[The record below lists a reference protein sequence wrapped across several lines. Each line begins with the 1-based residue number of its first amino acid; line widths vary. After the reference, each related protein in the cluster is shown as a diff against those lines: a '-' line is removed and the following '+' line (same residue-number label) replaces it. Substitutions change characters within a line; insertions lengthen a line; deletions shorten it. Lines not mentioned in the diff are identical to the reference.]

1 MSEQQTIYNQIDFV
15 IKAPR
20 FRIVFSYMDDK
31 GVAFV
36 REYMLRLL
44 KITPCKPEQIARY
57 FGFSQHE
64 TEIALD
70 DLKQQKWI
78 EWQDNGLISL
88 STVGLQLFSVN
99 DSNSPKIPTLKEF
112 GNEYRM
118 ELLNNNFLQKKQ
130 IDFYWQNSIEL
141 EIKAKVL
148 SEAKEIGRKTFQHR
162 FVQLLQD
169 DIIDLNEKD
178 ISLYKIDAIES
189 KGSPVY
195 FRFTQQFE
203 LLPETGAAKERHDI
217 ANLTHQDNIQQ
228 AITEHLEQFGGRDN
242 LRELRKSMEE
252 IGDDDS
258 LKILFGGQLDFNE
271 FLKIYQKY
279 DEQNGLYFIGQI
291 YHREDLFKEINL
303 YLEQLDKEHPK
314 KFFWLAP
321 SDMYWGKQR
330 KIHDQIQSLV
340 DNQKNKNYDF
350 RLYLPLPPERNQRER
365 QTWQNEFKDISE
377 NVLYGYCEGF
387 LDGNTEIL
395 FLENQFAVVCYHA
408 KLSHYPVTLPIGF
421 MTRDKK
427 RVSHIQRLVE
437 NYLSSKSFFKDDV
450 LQEKDLGLLNHLNRK

>member
-99 DSNSPKIPTLKEF
+99 DSNSPKIPTLKESS
-112 GNEYRM
+112 NEYFM
-118 ELLNNNFLQKKQ
+118 ELLDNNFLKKDQ

-178 ISLYKIDAIES
+178 ISLYKIDVIES
-189 KGSPVY
+189 KGLPVY
-195 FRFTQQFE
+195 FRFTQEFE
-203 LLPETGAAKERHDI
+203 LLPETGSAKERHDI
-217 ANLTHQDNIQQ
+217 DSLTHQDNIQQ
-228 AITEHLEQFGGRDN
+228 AITRHLEQFGGLDN

-252 IGDDDS
+252 VGDDDTS
-258 LKILFGGQLDFNE
+258 KILFGGQVDFHE

-291 YHREDLFKEINL
+291 YHQENLFNEIEQSLN
-303 YLEQLDKEHPK
+303 QLDKKQPGK
-314 KFFWLAP
+314 LLWIAP
-321 SDMYWGKQR
+321 SDIYWGKQQ
-330 KIHDQIQSLV
+330 KIRGRIQFLV
-340 DNQKNKNYDF
+340 ENQKSKNFDF
-350 RLYLPLPPERNQRER
+350 RLYLPLPSERNYRE
-365 QTWQNEFKDISE
+365 QQAWKNEFKDISE
-377 NVLYGYCEGF
+377 KILYGYCEGF
-387 LDGNTEIL
+387 LEGNTEIL

-421 MTRDKK
+421 MTKDKK

>member
-15 IKAPR
+15 IKAPC

-99 DSNSPKIPTLKEF
+99 DSNSPKIPTLKESS
-112 GNEYRM
+112 NEYFM
-118 ELLNNNFLQKKQ
+118 ELLDNNFLKKDQ
-130 IDFYWQNSIEL
+130 TDFYWQNSIGL

-178 ISLYKIDAIES
+178 ISLYKIDVIES

-195 FRFTQQFE
+195 FRFTQEFE
-203 LLPETGAAKERHDI
+203 LLPGTGAAKERHDI

-228 AITEHLEQFGGRDN
+228 AITEHLEQFGGLDN

-252 IGDDDS
+252 VGDDDTS
-258 LKILFGGQLDFNE
+258 KILFGGQVDFHE

-291 YHREDLFKEINL
+291 YHQENLFNEIEQSLN
-303 YLEQLDKEHPK
+303 QLDKKQPGK
-314 KFFWLAP
+314 LLWIAP
-321 SDMYWGKQR
+321 SDIYWGKQQ
-330 KIHDQIQSLV
+330 KIRGRIQFLV
-340 DNQKNKNYDF
+340 ENQKSKNFDF
-350 RLYLPLPPERNQRER
+350 RLYLPLPSERNYRE
-365 QTWQNEFKDISE
+365 QQAWKNEFKDISE
-377 NVLYGYCEGF
+377 KILYGYCEGF
-387 LDGNTEIL
+387 LEGNTEIL

-421 MTRDKK
+421 MTKDKK

-450 LQEKDLGLLNHLNRK
+450 LQEKDLGLLNHLNR

>member
-99 DSNSPKIPTLKEF
+99 DSNSPKIPTLKESS
-112 GNEYRM
+112 NEYFM
-118 ELLNNNFLQKKQ
+118 ELLDNNFLKKDQ

-178 ISLYKIDAIES
+178 ISLYKIDVIES
-189 KGSPVY
+189 KGLPVY
-195 FRFTQQFE
+195 FRFTQEFE
-203 LLPETGAAKERHDI
+203 LLPETGSAKERHDI
-217 ANLTHQDNIQQ
+217 DSLTHQDNIQQ
-228 AITEHLEQFGGRDN
+228 AITRHLEQFGGLDN

-252 IGDDDS
+252 VGDDDTS
-258 LKILFGGQLDFNE
+258 KILFGGQVDFHE

-291 YHREDLFKEINL
+291 YHQENLFNEIEQSLN
-303 YLEQLDKEHPK
+303 QLDKKQPGK
-314 KFFWLAP
+314 LLWIAP
-321 SDMYWGKQR
+321 SDIYWGKQQ
-330 KIHDQIQSLV
+330 KIRGRIQFLV
-340 DNQKNKNYDF
+340 ENQKSKNFDF
-350 RLYLPLPPERNQRER
+350 RLYLPLPSERNYRE
-365 QTWQNEFKDISE
+365 QQAWKNEFKDISE
-377 NVLYGYCEGF
+377 KILYGYCEGF
-387 LDGNTEIL
+387 LEGNTEIL

-421 MTRDKK
+421 MTKDKK

-450 LQEKDLGLLNHLNRK
+450 LQEKDLGLLNHLNS

>member
-1 MSEQQTIYNQIDFV
+1 MSKQQTLYNQIDFV

-31 GVAFV
+31 GVAFI

-44 KITPCKPEQIARY
+44 KITPCKPEQIACY
-57 FGFSQHE
+57 FGLSQHE
-64 TEIALD
+64 TEIALA
-70 DLKQQKWI
+70 DLEQQKWI

-88 STVGLQLFSVN
+88 SLAGLQLFSIN
-99 DSNSPKIPTLKEF
+99 DANSPKIPTLKEF
-112 GNEYRM
+112 GNEYSM

-130 IDFYWQNSIEL
+130 IDFNRQNSIEL
-141 EIKAKVL
+141 DIEAKAL
-148 SEAKEIGRKTFQHR
+148 SEAQEIGRKTFQRR
-162 FVQLLQD
+162 FIQLLQD
-169 DIIDLNEKD
+169 DIINLSEKD

-228 AITEHLEQFGGRDN
+228 AITGHLEQLGGRDN

-279 DEQNGLYFIGQI
+279 DEQKGLYFIGQI
-291 YHREDLFKEINL
+291 YHQENLFKEINH
-303 YLEQLDKEHPK
+303 YLKKLDKKQPRK
-314 KFFWLAP
+314 LLWIAP
-321 SDMYWGKQR
+321 SDMCWGKQR
-330 KIHDQIQSLV
+330 KIHDQIQYLV
-340 DNQKNKNYDF
+340 NNQENKNYDF
-350 RLYLPLPPERNQRER
+350 RLYLPLPSERNQRER
-365 QTWQNEFKDISE
+365 QEWQSEFKDISE
-377 NVLYGYCEGF
+377 KVLYGYCEGF

-408 KLSHYPVTLPIGF
+408 KLSYYPVTLPIGF

-437 NYLSSKSFFKDDV
+437 NYLSSKSFFNDGEY
-450 LQEKDLGLLNHLNRK
+450 QEKDLGLLK